1 MSKNSVAAALVLLLA
16 VAWAAWSYWTG
27 GLMGILLGTG
37 LNSAQKIEAM
47 RAFFEGW
54 GVFAPVIYV
63 LIVVVEAVVAPIPG
77 AILYLPGGVIFGGF
91 WGGTL
96 SLIGNI
102 VGAGTCCF
110 LARTLVGR
118 VWSKEFFS
126 EGKLQNA
133 QKFIL
138 KHGIVS
144 IALLRVNPLTSSDI
158 VSYAAGLTPLST
170 ATVMIG
176 TAIGMLPLCYA
187 QAYLS
192 VGLFTMFPW
201 LIWPLAV
208 GCALYVVL
216 AGMAI
221 WKLRMPRADA
231 KEISG

>member
-1 MSKNSVAAALVLLLA
+1 MRRDSAIAASALLLV
-16 VAWAAWSYWTG
+16 VAWAGWSYWTD
-27 GLMGILLGTG
+27 GLIGILLGTG
-37 LNSAQKIEAM
+37 LSSAQKIEAM
-47 RAFFEGW
+47 RAFFDGW
-54 GVFAPVIYV
+54 GPFAPVMYV

-77 AILYLPGGVIFGGF
+77 AILYLPGGMIFGGF

-110 LARTLVGR
+110 LARTIVGR
-118 VWSKEFFS
+118 TWSKEFFS
-126 EGKLQNA
+126 EGKLRNA
-133 QKFIL
+133 QDFIL
-138 KHGIVS
+138 KHGILS

-176 TAIGMLPLCYA
+176 SGIGMLPLCYA

-192 VGLFTMFPW
+192 MGLFTMFPW

-208 GCALYVVL
+208 GCAAYVIVG
-216 AGMAI
+216 AVAI
-221 WKLRMPRADA
+221 WKLRLPRAGA
-231 KEISG
+231 EETPG